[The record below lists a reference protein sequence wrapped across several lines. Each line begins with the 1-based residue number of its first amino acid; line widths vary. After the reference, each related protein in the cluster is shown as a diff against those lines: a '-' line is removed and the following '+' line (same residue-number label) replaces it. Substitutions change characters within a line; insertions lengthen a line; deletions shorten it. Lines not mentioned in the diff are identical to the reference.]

1 MSAKGNALSSRFF
14 NSKIRS
20 QNVSGKE
27 KWIGYLLGPCGALLI
42 NAILGGTFLN
52 QYWTDVLKIGG
63 LWGGSFLVVFP
74 LISKIID
81 AITNFIMGWIINRTH
96 NKQGKARPYIL
107 LSAILVPITGILMYL
122 VPNMSEEWQAVWVM
136 ISYNL
141 FFSFAYTIYNM
152 SHSMMVPLSTRNSQ
166 QRGVLAVFNQVS
178 AVMVTGIIAALIFPM
193 AILPLIGSSKSLWIG
208 SMSII
213 AVAMLPLMLLEYYYT
228 KERVTEEL
236 GHAKEIKVPYVMQI
250 KAVLTDKYMLIL
262 LIYSIIYTAGSTLK
276 TQALVYY
283 SNYVLGTYN
292 DGITQTLINVIGGV
306 PMGIGIFAVWP
317 LAKKFGKKNVSVAGF
332 VLYALGSLICWLA
345 PTNMV
350 IVLAGQFIKN
360 IGGLPCAYIFMSLFS
375 DSFDHLEWK
384 TGFRSDSLAMSI
396 YSTISVVLI
405 GVGMSVLNACL
416 NASGYIPPI
425 NAGTLEEAESIL
437 AANGWLSQLPIGD
450 YHAAIDGTFTV
461 GIAQP
466 ESTINVIAFLFVGLE
481 VLTGVISAIL
491 LSLVGV
497 EKTLER
503 KQQIIRARQR
513 AAVEASGEVWVEPEV
528 RAAEEQKRQDAEAEE
543 AYCKELKERCEK
555 KHLNYEAELAKHVEA
570 VRKKEEKQA
579 EKERLSKLKA
589 EEKAKKA
596 AEKQAQKLAGLTPEQ
611 KQKRDARRLAQEKKD
626 EARWQ
631 AEKAKGE
638 AYYEKMQK
646 ALAAAEAK

>member
-236 GHAKEIKVPYVMQI
+236 GHAKEVKVPYVMQI

-262 LIYSIIYTAGSTLK
+262 LIYSIIFTAGSTLK

-306 PMGIGIFAVWP
+306 PMVSAISPFGRLPRSSARRTSP
-317 LAKKFGKKNVSVAGF
+317 LRALCSMRWVRSSAGWRPPTWSSC
-332 VLYALGSLICWLA
+332 LRGS
-345 PTNMV
+345 
-350 IVLAGQFIKN
+350 
-360 IGGLPCAYIFMSLFS
+360 SS
-375 DSFDHLEWK
+375 
-384 TGFRSDSLAMSI
+384 R
-396 YSTISVVLI
+396 
-405 GVGMSVLNACL
+405 
-416 NASGYIPPI
+416 
-425 NAGTLEEAESIL
+425 
-437 AANGWLSQLPIGD
+437 
-450 YHAAIDGTFTV
+450 
-461 GIAQP
+461 
-466 ESTINVIAFLFVGLE
+466 
-481 VLTGVISAIL
+481 ISAVCPALISSC
-491 LSLVGV
+491 LSFPIPSITSNGRRDSEATVW
-497 EKTLER
+497 
-503 KQQIIRARQR
+503 QCPSIQR
-513 AAVEASGEVWVEPEV
+513 SASSSSV
-528 RAAEEQKRQDAEAEE
+528 
-543 AYCKELKERCEK
+543 
-555 KHLNYEAELAKHVEA
+555 
-570 VRKKEEKQA
+570 
-579 EKERLSKLKA
+579 
-589 EEKAKKA
+589 
-596 AEKQAQKLAGLTPEQ
+596 
-611 KQKRDARRLAQEKKD
+611 
-626 EARWQ
+626 
-631 AEKAKGE
+631 
-638 AYYEKMQK
+638 
-646 ALAAAEAK
+646 

>member
-1 MSAKGNALSSRFF
+1 
-14 NSKIRS
+14 
-20 QNVSGKE
+20 
-27 KWIGYLLGPCGALLI
+27 
-42 NAILGGTFLN
+42 
-52 QYWTDVLKIGG
+52 
-63 LWGGSFLVVFP
+63 
-74 LISKIID
+74 
-81 AITNFIMGWIINRTH
+81 
-96 NKQGKARPYIL
+96 
-107 LSAILVPITGILMYL
+107 
-122 VPNMSEEWQAVWVM
+122 
-136 ISYNL
+136 
-141 FFSFAYTIYNM
+141 
-152 SHSMMVPLSTRNSQ
+152 
-166 QRGVLAVFNQVS
+166 
-178 AVMVTGIIAALIFPM
+178 
-193 AILPLIGSSKSLWIG
+193 
-208 SMSII
+208 
-213 AVAMLPLMLLEYYYT
+213 MLLEYYYT

-250 KAVLTDKYMLIL
+250 KAVLTDKYMFIL
-262 LIYSIIYTAGSTLK
+262 LIYSIIFTAGSTLK

-543 AYCKELKERCEK
+543 AYCKELKERCER

-579 EKERLSKLKA
+579 EKERLSKIKA
-589 EEKAKKA
+589 EEKAKRA
-596 AEKQAQKLAGLTPEQ
+596 AEKQVQKLAKLTPEQ